1 MAGGGRPI
9 DISVAVAPG
18 MVLWPGDPPT
28 EVAPVTRLARGDE
41 ANVSRLALG
50 THSGTHCDPP
60 RHFDDAGRAVDRL
73 DLAALVGPAWVA
85 DLTHVARDIGAADL
99 DAAGVP
105 AGTVRL
111 LLKTRN
117 SRHWARGDA
126 AFDPDFVG
134 VAADGARWLLARG
147 VRLVGIDYLS
157 IERFDA
163 PPDFPTHRLLLAAG
177 VVIVETLDLSA
188 VASGPYTFA
197 FLPLKVAGGDGA
209 PGRAILL
216 PPGAFTES

>member
-1 MAGGGRPI
+1 MAGGGRAI
-9 DISVAVAPG
+9 DISVAVGAG

-28 EVAPVTRLARGDE
+28 EVAPVARVADGDG

-60 RHFDDAGRAVDRL
+60 RHFDDAGRAADEL
-73 DLAALVGPAWVA
+73 DLDVLVGPTWVA
-85 DLTHVARDIGAADL
+85 DLGHVEHSIGANDL

-105 AGTVRL
+105 AGTARL

-117 SRHWARGDA
+117 SRHWARGDL

-134 VAADGARWLLARG
+134 VSPDGARWLIERG

-157 IERFDA
+157 IGDEEA
-163 PPDFPTHRLLLAAG
+163 HRVLLDAG
-177 VVIVETLDLSA
+177 VIAVEGLDLRH
-188 VASGPYTFA
+188 VVSGWYELIC
-197 FLPLKVAGGDGA
+197 LPLRVPAADGA
-209 PGRAILL
+209 PARAVLRTL
-216 PPGAFTES
+216 